1 MPRSLARSL
10 RKRLR
15 GLGLAA
21 AGPAGTLVRWSATIP
36 GVGGAAAVTYGVTV
50 IVHAVWHWI
59 PGYGIA
65 ALAAGIFGLLAD
77 RRL

>member
-1 MPRSLARSL
+1 
-10 RKRLR
+10 
-15 GLGLAA
+15 
-21 AGPAGTLVRWSATIP
+21 VRWSATIP